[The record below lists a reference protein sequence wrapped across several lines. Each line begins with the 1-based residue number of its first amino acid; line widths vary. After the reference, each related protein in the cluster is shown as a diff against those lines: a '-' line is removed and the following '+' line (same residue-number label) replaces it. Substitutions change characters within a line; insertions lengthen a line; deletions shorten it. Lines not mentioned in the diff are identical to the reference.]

1 MSIRLFKPLLTA
13 RVAGCLVAV
22 SFLCVFLAEALARRG
37 PGEAWQWIAANPT
50 PFSLNLLIAFCILS
64 LFVGICGRLLPGLL
78 CGGALLVLAA
88 VVNFL
93 KLSILNTP
101 FFAWDFLYARQI
113 LALVGSF
120 FADSAKGWYW
130 LAVPGTLLVGWALY
144 RMRSTA
150 VGWPGR
156 ILLVAIAGL
165 GLVAFNENGRF
176 HLPRK
181 LMLQNMAWDQPLN
194 YLNNGF
200 LLSFSM
206 NISPLLIR
214 QPDAYDA
221 ELISRLLAHNRE
233 IQQSPAGDPKEPVSL
248 IIFMS
253 ESFSDFRGVPFVTS
267 ENPYEN
273 FQRLAAQY
281 PSFRVVSPTFGGN
294 TSVVEFE
301 ALTGFSYALL
311 PSGSVPFD
319 HYIHRPVPSL
329 ASILHEKGYR
339 SIAVHPYHKWF
350 WSRATAYEHLGFDQF
365 LAIDDFED
373 PEFRGPYVS
382 DKSLVDKIIE
392 VFEAEKGPL
401 FVHAVSMQNHLP
413 YDHDG
418 YTEDMIGVA
427 GEMAEGLR
435 RSLSIY
441 LTGIRDADRELA
453 RLLQYL
459 EKRKEPVICL
469 FFGDHQPS
477 LAMELIPYRTEEL
490 PTGIDFDD
498 LFAEVPGL
506 IWSNR
511 PGLLDATD
519 IPESLSPSHLPALLL
534 HQMGIALP
542 GHLLNM
548 WQGMH
553 VYPVIH
559 PRFIRDIS
567 GVLTAFGS
575 VSSDPWIK
583 SLEMFQ
589 YDLLFGKRYSLLPR
603 QRAEVVS
610 ERISGFL
617 AGLDWIDPTG
627 LKGLEKK

>member
-1 MSIRLFKPLLTA
+1 M
-13 RVAGCLVAV
+13 AV
-22 SFLCVFLAEALARRG
+22 SLLCVFLAEVLARRG
-37 PGEAWQWIAANPT
+37 PGEAWEWVAANPT
-50 PFSLNLLIAFCILS
+50 PFILNLSIAFGILS

-93 KLSILNTP
+93 KLSALNTP

-113 LALVGSF
+113 LALGAAF
-120 FADSAKGWYW
+120 FSDSAKGWYW
-130 LAVPGTLLVGWALY
+130 LLLPATLLVGWALC
-144 RMRSTA
+144 RVRSTA

-156 ILLVAIAGL
+156 VLLVAIAGF

-194 YLNNGF
+194 YRNNGF
-200 LLSFSM
+200 FLSFSM

-233 IQQSPAGDPKEPVSL
+233 IQQAPAGDPKRPVSL
-248 IIFMS
+248 VIFMS
-253 ESFSDFRGVPFVTS
+253 ESFSDFHGVPFVTS

-273 FQRLAAQY
+273 FQRLSAQY

-301 ALTGFSYALL
+301 ALTGLSYALL
-311 PSGSVPFD
+311 PSGSVPYD
-319 HYIHRPVPSL
+319 HYIRRPVPSL
-329 ASILHEKGYR
+329 ASILREKGYR
-339 SIAVHPYHKWF
+339 AIAVHPYYKWF
-350 WSRATAYEHLGFDQF
+350 WSRATAYEHLGFDRF
-365 LAIDDFED
+365 LSIEDFENA
-373 PEFRGPYVS
+373 EFRGPYVS

-392 VFEAEKGPL
+392 VFETEKGPL

-413 YDHDG
+413 YDHDN
-418 YTEDMIGVA
+418 YTEDMIDVA
-427 GEMAEGLR
+427 GEMADGVR

-441 LTGIRDADRELA
+441 LTGVRDADRELA

-459 EKRKEPVICL
+459 EKRTEPVICL
-469 FFGDHQPS
+469 FFGDHQPA

-490 PTGIDFDD
+490 PTGIEFDD

-506 IWSNR
+506 IWSNTA
-511 PGLLDATD
+511 GLIDSAD

-559 PRFIRDIS
+559 PRFIRNNS
-567 GVLTAFGS
+567 GALTAFRS

-583 SLEMFQ
+583 SLEIFQ
-589 YDLLFGKRYSLLPR
+589 YDLLFGKRYSLAARPR
-603 QRAEVVS
+603 VENVS
-610 ERISGFL
+610 GRVFDLLSGFNL
-617 AGLDWIDPTG
+617 RSR
-627 LKGLEKK
+627 